1 MSVNLHSYQSVAGT
15 NRTSTTTSSSSSSS
29 PNPSDAAAA
38 MGALE
43 KYLRKFKGIE
53 GKAFPAQK
61 TYMEMKIS
69 FLLSFVGILM
79 LSALDRWFL
88 INFFTYEDG
97 DQYTVTMLTAA
108 YAASA
113 VLLYDAPTSPLAQ
126 PWNCICGHTLSALV
140 GVLIRIAGFAAGA
153 EVWIIAPIAVAASI
167 FFMNVFQCT
176 HPPGA
181 GTSMIATVGGP
192 KIWSLG
198 KFVTND
204 TGWVC

>member
-1 MSVNLHSYQSVAGT
+1 MSVNLHSYQSVAGR
-15 NRTSTTTSSSSSSS
+15 NRTSTTSSTTSSSS
-29 PNPSDAAAA
+29 PSDAAV

-43 KYLRKFKGIE
+43 KYLRKFQGIE

-61 TYMEMKIS
+61 TYMDMNVS

-88 INFFTYEDG
+88 INFSTYEDG
-97 DQYTVTMLTAA
+97 DPYTVTMLTAA

-140 GVLIRIAGFAAGA
+140 GVLIRMAGFAVGA

-176 HPPGA
+176 HPLGA
-181 GTSMIATVGGP
+181 GTAMIATVGGP

-198 KFVTND
+198 KLVTIIVIE
-204 TGWVC
+204 WVC